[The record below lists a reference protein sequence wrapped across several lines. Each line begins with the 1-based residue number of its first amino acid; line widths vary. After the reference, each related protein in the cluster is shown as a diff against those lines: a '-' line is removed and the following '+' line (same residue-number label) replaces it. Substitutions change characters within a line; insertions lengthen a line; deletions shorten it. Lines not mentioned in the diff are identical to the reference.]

1 MVSSLILI
9 PAIVLLVIL
18 AGLCSGAETGIYQ
31 LSRLRLRLG
40 VEKKKLP
47 FVALSK
53 AMRDGSSLLL
63 STLIGTSLAHYFA
76 TSIVTLML
84 VHRMR
89 VEHTAELFATLI
101 IAPTLFVCSELIPKN
116 LFFYRADS
124 LMPPLGPGLYAFQR
138 LLVFSGIVPLL
149 KFITRLF
156 ARLTGTRPSTMAVIS
171 DAREHHIDAILRET
185 HEEGFLS
192 PIQTDIMNRIVMVPN
207 VRIRSVMTPT
217 NKVRMV
223 PHDSDRA
230 ALLEVLKKHVFT
242 RLLVYE
248 SRPENVVGFVNIYE
262 VLSSSESF
270 TDLGGYLKPV
280 RRLSADTT
288 VFETIDIMRR
298 EKLQIVLVTRA
309 GHLGRAK
316 PLGIVTMKDVVEEL
330 LGELAEW

>member
-1 MVSSLILI
+1 
-9 PAIVLLVIL
+9 
-18 AGLCSGAETGIYQ
+18 
-31 LSRLRLRLG
+31 
-40 VEKKKLP
+40 
-47 FVALSK
+47 
-53 AMRDGSSLLL
+53 MRDGSSLLL
-63 STLIGTSLAHYFA
+63 STLIGTNLAHYFA

-84 VHRMR
+84 VHRMQ

-138 LLVFSGIVPLL
+138 LLVLSGIVPLL
-149 KFITRLF
+149 KLTTRLF

-185 HEEGFLS
+185 REEGFLS
-192 PIQTDIMNRIVMVPN
+192 PIQTDIMNRIVTVPN
-207 VRIRSVMTPT
+207 IRIRSVMTPVSE
-217 NKVRMV
+217 VRMV
-223 PHDSDRA
+223 PRDSDRA
-230 ALLEVLKKHVFT
+230 ALLDMLKKHVFT

-248 SRPENVVGFVNIYE
+248 RGPEDVVGFVDIYE

-330 LGELAEW
+330 LGELVEW

>member
-47 FVALSK
+47 FVALGK

-63 STLIGTSLAHYFA
+63 STLIGTNLAHYFA

-84 VHRMR
+84 LNRMQ

-138 LLVFSGIVPLL
+138 LLVLSGIVPLL
-149 KFITRLF
+149 KFMTRLF

-185 HEEGFLS
+185 REEGCLS
-192 PIQTDIMNRIVMVPN
+192 PIQTDIMNRMVPN

-217 NKVRMV
+217 NKVCIVSR
-223 PHDSDRA
+223 DSDRA
-230 ALLEVLKKHVFT
+230 ALLEVLKKHKFT

-248 SRPENVVGFVNIYE
+248 STPENIIGFVDIYE
-262 VLSSSESF
+262 ALSSSEPF
-270 TDLGGYLKPV
+270 TDLRSFIKPIP
-280 RRLSADTT
+280 RLAADTT
-288 VFETIDIMRR
+288 VIDAMNTMQR
-298 EKLQIVLVTRA
+298 ENQKVALVTRS
-309 GHLGRAK
+309 GHLGGERYI
-316 PLGIVTMKDVVEEL
+316 GIVTMKDVVEEL
-330 LGELAEW
+330 LGELVEW